1 MGRMGGFALV
11 AVRWPGPCWS
21 KPLFIIP
28 YSFGDFQWR
37 KNEGCRLKPTVLTG
51 PLIVRNHCGHSLFRK
66 GHGNHLYLV
75 AADCF
80 RVVVEVGGDG
90 GCGGAAL
97 LIADQQ
103 QQWQR
108 LTGHDLPF
116 LLRKGG
122 SRVIDALPEGEHR
135 KVGGAD
141 SAILPPG
148 DAAAAERLL
157 LGEGDQQPSAEG
169 GVFLVKESQKAG
181 ILLLFPLGPFQT
193 VGVHRKLGGS
203 FTGKVVN
210 GGGGAAGEGQDLL
223 LLLGKLGGSDGVLR
237 AGAVLTAGK
246 GKAAG
251 GEYEGGDA
259 SLQHGKSLLF

>member
-1 MGRMGGFALV
+1 MGDSALV
-11 AVRWPGPCWS
+11 AVHWISPFLPRL
-21 KPLFIIP
+21 LFIIP

-51 PLIVRNHCGHSLFRK
+51 TLLVRNHCGHSLFGK

-90 GCGGAAL
+90 GCGVAAL

-103 QQWQR
+103 QQRQR
-108 LTGHDLPF
+108 LTGDDLPF

-148 DAAAAERLL
+148 D
-157 LGEGDQQPSAEG
+157 
-169 GVFLVKESQKAG
+169 
-181 ILLLFPLGPFQT
+181 
-193 VGVHRKLGGS
+193 
-203 FTGKVVN
+203 VN
-210 GGGGAAGEGQDLL
+210 
-223 LLLGKLGGSDGVLR
+223 
-237 AGAVLTAGK
+237 
-246 GKAAG
+246 
-251 GEYEGGDA
+251 
-259 SLQHGKSLLF
+259 